1 MPFSASLKTMFLV
14 STKTYLLPDTKLSH
28 MHSLT
33 YFFFHSFSKLSS
45 YGLEIIMIG
54 SRSKRVIPKKWH
66 YEEYDVDNKTH
77 FNKIISDING
87 KTKILKSEHKVACTR
102 EI

>member
-1 MPFSASLKTMFLV
+1 MPFSASLNAMFLV

-33 YFFFHSFSKLSS
+33 YLLFHSFSKLSS
-45 YGLEIIMIG
+45 YSLEIIVIG
-54 SRSKRVIPKKWH
+54 SRSKRVIQKKWH
-66 YEEYDVDNKTH
+66 YEEYNVDNKTH
-77 FNKIISDING
+77 FNKVISDING
-87 KTKILKSEHKVACTR
+87 KTTILKSEHKVACIR

>member
-1 MPFSASLKTMFLV
+1 M
-14 STKTYLLPDTKLSH
+14 
-28 MHSLT
+28 
-33 YFFFHSFSKLSS
+33 
-45 YGLEIIMIG
+45 
-54 SRSKRVIPKKWH
+54 IPKKWH

-87 KTKILKSEHKVACTR
+87 KTKILKSEHKVAYTR